1 LEWVNDRISFIDNK
15 MKIMLVF
22 HFFETLLGIFLP
34 DANMQRFTSAAE
46 KIIRMDKDLL
56 LWKR

>member
-1 LEWVNDRISFIDNK
+1 
-15 MKIMLVF
+15 MLVF